1 MIAAATSRGV
11 CLLEFTDR
19 RMLEAQLTTL
29 GRRLKLPLVPG
40 EHATLERL
48 KLELAEY
55 FAGKRHAFEVPLHV
69 DGSPFQERVWRELLR
84 IPYGETRSYQ
94 DVAVE
99 VGSPDAVRAVGT
111 ANGMNRIAIVIP
123 CHRVVNKGG
132 KLGGYGGGLWRKQRL
147 LGLEQGQPIEGLL
160 SESA

>member
-1 MIAAATSRGV
+1 M
-11 CLLEFTDR
+11 R
-19 RMLEAQLTTL
+19 RE
-29 GRRLKLPLVPG
+29 
-40 EHATLERL
+40 
-48 KLELAEY
+48 
-55 FAGKRHAFEVPLHV
+55 FEVPLHV
-69 DGSPFQERVWRELLR
+69 DGSPFQERVWRQLLK

-94 DVAVE
+94 DVAVK